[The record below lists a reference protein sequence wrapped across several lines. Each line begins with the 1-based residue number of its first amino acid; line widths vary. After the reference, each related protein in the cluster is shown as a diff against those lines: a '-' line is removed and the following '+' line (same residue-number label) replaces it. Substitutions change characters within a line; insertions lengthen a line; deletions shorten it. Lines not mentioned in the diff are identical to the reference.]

1 MQNGSFEENLRFN
14 SVAIRLVAVMHSS
27 ETGDSLALERKGVR
41 HECR

>member
-1 MQNGSFEENLRFN
+1 MQNGSFEGNLRFN
-14 SVAIRLVAVMHSS
+14 LVAIRLVAVMHSA